1 MRGTVVAGGGWDVLT
16 RWDKIRVTERMVEY
30 IEAHLTEPVTLAA
43 LAAEA
48 RYSPFHAARMFKEI
62 TGLAP
67 FEYLRKRRLS
77 AAAERLRATDCRVV
91 DVAFDFLFDSHE
103 GFARAFARQFGFPP
117 SRFRR
122 SGADAELFVPPR
134 LSDWYARRQRGEIAM
149 TESAKLETVFVQVL
163 ERPARRLILK
173 RGTAA
178 THYFEYC
185 TEVGC
190 DVPEILSTVKG
201 ALHEPMGLWLPE
213 AMVPAG
219 TSRYVM
225 GVEVPADFAAPPPE
239 GFEIMDLPPC
249 RYLVFQGP
257 PFPDSEF
264 ERAVTSLWDAMNAYR
279 PETYGYRWADDDG
292 PRFQLSPEG
301 YRGAIEGRPV
311 RPVNG

>member
-1 MRGTVVAGGGWDVLT
+1 VLT
-16 RWDKIRVTERMVEY
+16 QWDRIRVTERMVEH
-30 IEAHLTEPVTLAA
+30 IEKHLTEPITLAA
-43 LAAEA
+43 LASVA
-48 RYSPFHAARMFKEI
+48 RYSPFHAARMFKAV

-67 FEYLRKRRLS
+67 FEYIRKRRLS
-77 AAAERLRATDCRVV
+77 AAAARLRETPTKVI
-91 DVAFDFLFDSHE
+91 DVAFDFLFDSHA
-103 GFARAFARQFGFPP
+103 GFTRAFARQFGFPP

-122 SGADAELFVPPR
+122 SGADAELFMPPR
-134 LSDWYARRQRGEIAM
+134 LSDWYARRQRGEITMA
-149 TESAKLETVFVQVL
+149 ESSRVETVFVQVV

-173 RGTAA
+173 RGVAA

-190 DVPEILSTVKG
+190 DVPEALSTVKG
-201 ALHEPMGLWLPE
+201 ALQEPMGLWLPD
-213 AMVPAG
+213 AMVPEG

-225 GVEVPADFAAPPPE
+225 GVEVPADYSGPVPA
-239 GFEIMDLPPC
+239 GFEIVDLPPC
-249 RYLVFQGP
+249 RYLVFQGS

-292 PRFQLSPEG
+292 PRFQFSPEG

-311 RPVNG
+311 RPVNASAR